1 MGKRIGA
8 FLLAA
13 LLLLC
18 AVPSYAQEL
27 ILEEP
32 VLEEPVSEESV
43 LEEPILEEPVSEE
56 PALDGNVSW
65 ETVLTESAPEETN
78 STEPPLLEI
87 ESVEIVETKETEEP
101 GLLENCVIQV
111 EETLPESG
119 QAGNASFSRLRA
131 FSAAAYTDSWGAPAF
146 RGGVV
151 SLPPDGFR
159 VCGTEQQRPHLL
171 FPVRTVYFCYGRDA
185 DPG

>member
-1 MGKRIGA
+1 MRETLEEMFMGKRIGA

-56 PALDGNVSW
+56 
-65 ETVLTESAPEETN
+65 
-78 STEPPLLEI
+78 TEPPLLEI
-87 ESVEIVETKETEEP
+87 ESVEIV
-101 GLLENCVIQV
+101 
-111 EETLPESG
+111 
-119 QAGNASFSRLRA
+119 
-131 FSAAAYTDSWGAPAF
+131 
-146 RGGVV
+146 
-151 SLPPDGFR
+151 
-159 VCGTEQQRPHLL
+159 
-171 FPVRTVYFCYGRDA
+171 
-185 DPG
+185 